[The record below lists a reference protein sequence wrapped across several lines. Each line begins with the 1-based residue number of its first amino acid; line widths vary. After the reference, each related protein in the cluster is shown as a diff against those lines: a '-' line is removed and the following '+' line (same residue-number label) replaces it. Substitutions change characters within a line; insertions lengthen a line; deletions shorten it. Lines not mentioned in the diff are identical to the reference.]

1 MVTLMIVRQLY
12 LVIEQPGNTAAV
24 TEGCLRIE
32 RCVVDVHR
40 WMMANKLKPNEDKS
54 EIQVFGT
61 PQRVGQGNI
70 QALSIAGVSV
80 VVSNTAVV
88 NLSIAFDSE
97 LDITSQISKT
107 VRSAQYHLK
116 NIGLICNRLTTDT
129 THTLV
134 QSLVIPGLD
143 DCNSLFYG
151 LPETTQL
158 IRLRRIHHQ
167 AARLITR
174 SDRFLDSSLVLQF
187 LHWLPIEFRI
197 QFKILC
203 NVYKA
208 FYGLGPKYWSEMFIY
223 YVPSRALRTLANHD
237 KVLVVPKTNLKIW

>member
-1 MVTLMIVRQLY
+1 MGLVHMVTLMIVRQLY

-32 RCVVDVHR
+32 RCVVDV
-40 WMMANKLKPNEDKS
+40 L
-54 EIQVFGT
+54 FGT
-61 PQRVGQGNI
+61 PQRVGQVNI

-134 QSLVIPGLD
+134 ESLVIPCLD

-174 SDRFLDSSLVLQF
+174 SDLFSGLIISTTVL
-187 LHWLPIEFRI
+187 
-197 QFKILC
+197 
-203 NVYKA
+203 
-208 FYGLGPKYWSEMFIY
+208 
-223 YVPSRALRTLANHD
+223 TLA
-237 KVLVVPKTNLKIW
+237 PY

>member
-1 MVTLMIVRQLY
+1 M
-12 LVIEQPGNTAAV
+12 G
-24 TEGCLRIE
+24 
-32 RCVVDVHR
+32 
-40 WMMANKLKPNEDKS
+40 
-54 EIQVFGT
+54 QV
-61 PQRVGQGNI
+61 NI

-88 NLSIAFDSE
+88 NLGVAFDSE
-97 LDITSQISKT
+97 LDMSSQIRT
-107 VRSAQYHLK
+107 VLSAQYHLK
-116 NIGLICNRLTTDT
+116 NIGRIPNWLTTDAT
-129 THTLV
+129 NTLV

-158 IRLRRIHHQ
+158 IRLRHIHHQ

-208 FYGLGPKYWSEMFIY
+208 VYGLGPLYLSEMLNTMFHQE
-223 YVPSRALRTLANHD
+223 L
-237 KVLVVPKTNLKIW
+237 